1 MNNKYN
7 KIFIISIVVIIIIC
21 IATYFILDNTMDGF
35 AIGDNVINKY
45 TITNG
50 IDTYQIGDIDTTTN
64 SFSLSSSKTI
74 NSSQMMTTT
83 QDYVYAML
91 NINTINTPYSLE
103 VSQTN
108 VLTNTLITKTL
119 LQFPGPNI
127 TISNI
132 IAFCADINQ
141 YIYILL
147 FNSIT
152 KKISIYQWNFTNA
165 TLMSTVDIL
174 ATTTTSITDM
184 QNYSFHIQII
194 NNIKYLNISCS
205 YKDNNILQNL
215 VRQYTFTIDNKLE
228 QIAFTTPNTNTLQ
241 KMSIYIKNVN
251 KYYISG
257 YANSTY
263 YVLSY
268 PMNTEY
274 QNYNNVTIRFSSKI
288 YGTGNT
294 KLCFILNTDTLV
306 FNVNGDYYT
315 LEETDVYKS
324 INLLNGPPTSLKTT
338 FSNQYVL
345 PSESTS
351 TSTSTSTTT
360 TTTPTTTT
368 TQPITTMPTTTQP
381 ITTMPTT
388 TMPTTT
394 MPTTTMPTT
403 TTTSYIDI
411 QKKELDKAYNFM
423 NNIRF
428 TKLDNQN
435 KLDKL
440 NTRVNTL
447 LTKLNTKNVAYATPD
462 TNPMVFY

>member
-50 IDTYQIGDIDTTTN
+50 IDTYQIGDIDTTTK

-241 KMSIYIKNVN
+241 KMSIYIKNANVFYVAGYTN
-251 KYYISG
+251 SIYYAYG
-257 YANSTY
+257 
-263 YVLSY
+263 Y
-268 PMNTEY
+268 PMDKSY
-274 QNYNNVTIRFSSKI
+274 GNYYHTSISFSPNPSPSSNSKI

-315 LEETDVYKS
+315 LEESDGS
-324 INLLNGPPTSLKTT
+324 ISPAKHILNGPPTSLQTT

-345 PSESTS
+345 PSESTP
-351 TSTSTSTTT
+351 T

-368 TQPITTMPTTTQP
+368 PTTT
-381 ITTMPTT
+381 T
-388 TMPTTT
+388 
-394 MPTTTMPTT
+394 PTT

-447 LTKLNTKNVAYATPD
+447 LTKLNTKNVAYTTPD